1 VSIGERSTKMF
12 RELKNVPF
20 PQDAFRTA
28 KNNAFMNTKMPKT
41 LFFAVLVAVYAFGP
55 GLNILPQ
62 TAPNRSTPEA
72 KPDGWSTATT
82 TTVGISADRLQP
94 METLVRSGELKK
106 ITSVL
111 IARHGKLVYE
121 TYFDGDADSLRNTR
135 SATKTVTS
143 MLVGIAI
150 EKGSLPGVSAPILP
164 FFPDKQPLQNPDPRK
179 EKITVEDFLTMS
191 SLLECDDENE
201 FSRGNEERMYLIE
214 DWIKFTLDLPIR
226 GFPSFAT
233 KPRDSPYGRSFSYC
247 TAGVTT
253 LGGVLERATKMP
265 VPDFATKNLFA
276 PLGIQKVGWTLSPL
290 GMAQTGGGLG
300 LRSRDLL
307 KLGQLYLN
315 QGTWKGTRVVSE
327 QWIKT
332 STQPHARVDDDTEY
346 GYLWWLR
353 VFKSGEKKFPAYC
366 MSGNGGNKVCVF
378 SDLDMVVVI
387 TSTNYSTRGM
397 HQQTDRMVTDFIL
410 PSVEP

>member
-1 VSIGERSTKMF
+1 MNTNTPKTVSFIVLFLVCLFGFCSKLQAQAT
-12 RELKNVPF
+12 
-20 PQDAFRTA
+20 
-28 KNNAFMNTKMPKT
+28 NNASAPETK
-41 LFFAVLVAVYAFGP
+41 
-55 GLNILPQ
+55 Q
-62 TAPNRSTPEA
+62 
-72 KPDGWSTATT
+72 DGWPTAGAG
-82 TTVGISADRLQP
+82 TVGISSDRLQA
-94 METLVRSGELKK
+94 MEALIRSGELKK

-111 IARHGKLVYE
+111 IARRGKLVYE
-121 TYFDGDADSLRNTR
+121 SYFDGDTDTLRNTR
-135 SATKTVTS
+135 STTKTVTS
-143 MLVGIAI
+143 LLVGIAI
-150 EKGSLPGVSAPILP
+150 EKGSFPGVGAPILP
-164 FFPDKQPLQNPDPRK
+164 FFTDKQPLQNPDPRK

-233 KPRDSPYGRSFSYC
+233 KPQDSPYGRSFSYC

-265 VPDFATKNLFA
+265 VPDFAMKNLFA
-276 PLGIQKVGWTLSPL
+276 PLGIQKVGWAFSPL

-315 QGTWKGTRVVSE
+315 GGGWNGTRVVSE
-327 QWIKT
+327 KWVKNSI
-332 STQPHARVDDDTEY
+332 QPHARVDDDTEY
-346 GYLWWLR
+346 GYLWWLKG
-353 VFKSGEKKFPAYC
+353 FKAGEKKFPAYC
-366 MSGNGGNKVCVF
+366 MLGNGGNKVCVF
-378 SDLDMVVVI
+378 PDLNMVVVI

-397 HQQTDRMVTDFIL
+397 HQQTDRMLTDFIL
-410 PSVEP
+410 PSVEQ

>member
-1 VSIGERSTKMF
+1 MSSRPRLSSPHFDQRAMNTNTPKTVSFIVLFLVCVFGFCSKLRAQAT
-12 RELKNVPF
+12 
-20 PQDAFRTA
+20 
-28 KNNAFMNTKMPKT
+28 NNASAPETK
-41 LFFAVLVAVYAFGP
+41 
-55 GLNILPQ
+55 Q
-62 TAPNRSTPEA
+62 
-72 KPDGWSTATT
+72 DGWPTAGAG
-82 TTVGISADRLQP
+82 TVGISADRLQA
-94 METLVRSGELKK
+94 MEALIRSGELKK

-111 IARHGKLVYE
+111 IARRGKLVYE
-121 TYFDGDADSLRNTR
+121 SYFDGDTDTLRNTR

-143 MLVGIAI
+143 LLVGIAI
-150 EKGSLPGVSAPILP
+150 EKGSFPSVGVPILP
-164 FFPDKQPLQNPDPRK
+164 FFTDKQPLQNPDPRK

-233 KPRDSPYGRSFSYC
+233 KPQDSPYGRSFSYC

-265 VPDFATKNLFA
+265 VPDFAMKNLFA
-276 PLGIQKVGWTLSPL
+276 PLGIQKVAWAFSPL

-315 QGTWKGTRVVSE
+315 GGAWNGTRVVSE
-327 QWIKT
+327 KWVRNSI
-332 STQPHARVDDDTEY
+332 QPHARVDDDTEY
-346 GYLWWLR
+346 GYLWWLKG
-353 VFKSGEKKFPAYC
+353 FKAGEKKFPAYC
-366 MSGNGGNKVCVF
+366 MLGNGGNKVCVF
-378 SDLDMVVVI
+378 PDLNMVVVI

-397 HQQTDRMVTDFIL
+397 HQQTDRMLTDFIL
-410 PSVEP
+410 PSVEQ